1 MCHKDL
7 QLNSEFQFRCQ
18 LYFHIKSVICQFRK
32 YVNRVF
38 DNIDTPVT
46 ANGFEWFCFFLSVE
60 LLQNNDMEAGFHGNW
75 FCHSDCDL
83 EHSND
88 SYSGL
93 TSVKVFNR

>member
-1 MCHKDL
+1 M
-7 QLNSEFQFRCQ
+7 
-18 LYFHIKSVICQFRK
+18 
-32 YVNRVF
+32 F

-46 ANGFEWFCFFLSVE
+46 TDWFEWFCFFLSAE
-60 LLQNNDMEAGFHGNW
+60 LLQNNDMEAGFDGNW

-93 TSVKVFNR
+93 NSVKVFNR